1 MDITRP
7 KDTVFG
13 IYDSLHLLPTR
24 GMREDTDKK
33 IVTMSNGPLWTGAGE
48 SNRAG

>member
-1 MDITRP
+1 M
-7 KDTVFG
+7 

-24 GMREDTDKK
+24 RMSEDTDKK
-33 IVTMSNGPLWTGAGE
+33 IVTLSNLASPLWKGAGE